1 MTAYLKITDGL
12 KRSLGYLDEDDSLD
26 EGLKNRMSN
35 ALIAAE
41 NYVQGAI
48 GIDVQDFYTS
58 EENKPLYTMVC
69 NTLAASYVQ
78 NPVSITSG
86 AVVNV
91 DIVTNAIIGQLRGRY
106 AKELEDQQDGQNI
119 ESQPANSEN

>member
-1 MTAYLKITDGL
+1 MTTYLKITDGL
-12 KRSLGYLDEDDSLD
+12 KRSLGYLDEDTSLD
-26 EGLKNRMSN
+26 EDLQKRMSS

-41 NYVQGAI
+41 SYVQGAI
-48 GIDVQDFYTS
+48 GTELKDFYIS
-58 EENKPLYTMVC
+58 EENKPLYTLVC
-69 NTLAASYVQ
+69 NALAASYVQ

-106 AKELEDQQDGQNI
+106 AKELEDQDGQNTK
-119 ESQPANSEN
+119 SQSSDSEN

>member
-1 MTAYLKITDGL
+1 MNTYLKITDGL

-48 GIDVQDFYTS
+48 GAGVQDFYTS

-69 NTLAASYVQ
+69 NALAASYVQ

-86 AVVNV
+86 AVVTV
-91 DIVTNAIIGQLRGRY
+91 DAVTNAVIGQLRGRY
-106 AKELEDQQDGQNI
+106 AKELEGQNGKDI
-119 ESQPANSEN
+119 ESEQTDPKD

>member
-12 KRSLGYLDEDDSLD
+12 KRSLGYLDEDTSLD
-26 EGLKNRMSN
+26 EGLQKRMSS

-41 NYVQGAI
+41 SYVQGAI
-48 GIDVQDFYTS
+48 GTELKDFYTS
-58 EENKPLYTMVC
+58 EENKPLYTLVC
-69 NTLAASYVQ
+69 NALAASYVQ

-106 AKELEDQQDGQNI
+106 AKELEEQDGQNTK
-119 ESQPANSEN
+119 SQSSDSEN

>member
-1 MTAYLKITDGL
+1 MTTYLKITDGL
-12 KRSLGYLDEDDSLD
+12 KRSLGYLDEDTSLD
-26 EGLKNRMSN
+26 EDLQKRMSS

-41 NYVQGAI
+41 SYVQGAI
-48 GIDVQDFYTS
+48 GTELKDFYTS
-58 EENKPLYTMVC
+58 EENKPLYTLVC
-69 NTLAASYVQ
+69 NALAASYVQ

-106 AKELEDQQDGQNI
+106 AKELEDQDGQNTK
-119 ESQPANSEN
+119 SQSSDSEN

>member
-12 KRSLGYLDEDDSLD
+12 KRSLGYLDEDTSLD
-26 EGLKNRMSN
+26 ESLQKRMSS

-41 NYVQGAI
+41 SYVQGAI
-48 GIDVQDFYTS
+48 GTELKDFYTS
-58 EENKPLYTMVC
+58 EENKPLYTLVC
-69 NTLAASYVQ
+69 NALAAAYVQ

-106 AKELEDQQDGQNI
+106 AKELEDQDGQNTK
-119 ESQPANSEN
+119 SQSSDSEN

>member
-1 MTAYLKITDGL
+1 MTTYLKITDGL
-12 KRSLGYLDEDDSLD
+12 QRALGYLDEDDSLD
-26 EGLKNRMSN
+26 NGLQMRMSS
-35 ALIAAE
+35 ALAAAE

-48 GIDVQDFYTS
+48 GTDVPDFYTS
-58 EENKPLYTMVC
+58 DNNKPLYTLVC
-69 NTLAASYVQ
+69 NALAASYVQ

-106 AKELEDQQDGQNI
+106 AKELEDQNGKDI
-119 ESQPANSEN
+119 ESEQTDPKD

>member
-1 MTAYLKITDGL
+1 MTTYLKITDGL

-41 NYVQGAI
+41 SYVQGAI
-48 GIDVQDFYTS
+48 GTDVQDFYTS

-69 NTLAASYVQ
+69 NALAASYVQ

-86 AVVNV
+86 AVVTV
-91 DIVTNAIIGQLRGRY
+91 DAVTNAVIGQLRGRY
-106 AKELEDQQDGQNI
+106 AKELEDQDGQNTK
-119 ESQPANSEN
+119 SQSSDSEN

>member
-1 MTAYLKITDGL
+1 MTTYLKITDGL

-41 NYVQGAI
+41 SYVQGAI
-48 GIDVQDFYTS
+48 GTDVQDFYTS

-69 NTLAASYVQ
+69 NALAAAYVQ

-86 AVVNV
+86 AVVTV
-91 DIVTNAIIGQLRGRY
+91 DAVMNAVIGQLRGRY
-106 AKELEDQQDGQNI
+106 AKELEDQDGQNTK
-119 ESQPANSEN
+119 SQSSDSEN

>member
-1 MTAYLKITDGL
+1 MTAYLKIADGL

-41 NYVQGAI
+41 SYVQGAI
-48 GIDVQDFYTS
+48 GTDLDDFYTS
-58 EENKPLYTMVC
+58 EENKPLYTLVC
-69 NTLAASYVQ
+69 NALAASYVQ

-86 AVVNV
+86 AVVTV
-91 DIVTNAIIGQLRGRY
+91 DVVTNAVIGQLRGRY
-106 AKELEDQQDGQNI
+106 AKKLEDHDGKDI
-119 ESQPANSEN
+119 KSKSSDSEN

>member
-1 MTAYLKITDGL
+1 MTTYLKITDGL
-12 KRSLGYLDEDDSLD
+12 KRSLGYLDEDTSLD
-26 EGLKNRMSN
+26 ESLQKRMSS

-41 NYVQGAI
+41 SYVQGAI
-48 GIDVQDFYTS
+48 GTELKDFYTS
-58 EENKPLYTMVC
+58 EENKPLYTLVC
-69 NTLAASYVQ
+69 NALAASYVQ

-106 AKELEDQQDGQNI
+106 AKELEDQDGQNTK
-119 ESQPANSEN
+119 SQSSDSEN

>member
-1 MTAYLKITDGL
+1 MTTYLKIADGL
-12 KRSLGYLDEDDSLD
+12 KRALGYLDEDDSLD
-26 EGLKNRMSN
+26 NGLQIRMSS
-35 ALIAAE
+35 ALVAAE

-48 GIDVQDFYTS
+48 GTDVPDFYTS
-58 EENKPLYTMVC
+58 DNNKPLYTLVC
-69 NTLAASYVQ
+69 NALAASYVQ

-106 AKELEDQQDGQNI
+106 AKELEDQDGQNTK
-119 ESQPANSEN
+119 SQSSDSEN

>member
-1 MTAYLKITDGL
+1 MTTYLKITDGL

-41 NYVQGAI
+41 SYVQGAI
-48 GIDVQDFYTS
+48 GTDVQDFYTS

-69 NTLAASYVQ
+69 NALAASYVQ

-86 AVVNV
+86 AVVTV
-91 DIVTNAIIGQLRGRY
+91 DAVTNAVIGQLRGRY
-106 AKELEDQQDGQNI
+106 AKELEDQDGQNPK
-119 ESQPANSEN
+119 SQSSDSEN

>member
-12 KRSLGYLDEDDSLD
+12 KRSLGYLDEDTSLD
-26 EGLKNRMSN
+26 ESLQKRMSS

-41 NYVQGAI
+41 SYVQGAI
-48 GIDVQDFYTS
+48 GTELKDFYTS
-58 EENKPLYTMVC
+58 EENKPLYTLVC
-69 NTLAASYVQ
+69 NALAASYVQ

-106 AKELEDQQDGQNI
+106 AKELEDQDGQNTK
-119 ESQPANSEN
+119 SQSSDSEN

>member
-1 MTAYLKITDGL
+1 MNTYLKITDGL

-48 GIDVQDFYTS
+48 GAGVQDFYTS

-69 NTLAASYVQ
+69 NALAASYVQ

-86 AVVNV
+86 AVVTV
-91 DIVTNAIIGQLRGRY
+91 DAVTNAVIGQLRGRY
-106 AKELEDQQDGQNI
+106 ARELEDQNGKDI
-119 ESQPANSEN
+119 ESEQTDPKD

>member
-26 EGLKNRMSN
+26 AGLKNKMSN

-41 NYVQGAI
+41 SYVQGAI
-48 GIDVQDFYTS
+48 GIELKDFYTS
-58 EENKPLYTMVC
+58 EENKPLYTLVC
-69 NTLAASYVQ
+69 NALAASYVQ

-86 AVVNV
+86 AVVTV
-91 DIVTNAIIGQLRGRY
+91 DAVTNAVIGQLRGRY
-106 AKELEDQQDGQNI
+106 AKELEDQDGQNTK
-119 ESQPANSEN
+119 SQSSDSEN

>member
-1 MTAYLKITDGL
+1 MTTYLKITDGL

-26 EGLKNRMSN
+26 DGLKNKMSN

-41 NYVQGAI
+41 SYVQGAI
-48 GIDVQDFYTS
+48 GTELKDFYIS
-58 EENKPLYTMVC
+58 EENKPLYTLVC
-69 NTLAASYVQ
+69 NALAASYVQ

-106 AKELEDQQDGQNI
+106 AKELEDQDGQNTK
-119 ESQPANSEN
+119 SQSSDSEN

>member
-1 MTAYLKITDGL
+1 MTTYLKITDGL
-12 KRSLGYLDEDDSLD
+12 KRSLGYLDEDTSLD
-26 EGLKNRMSN
+26 EGLQIRMSS
-35 ALIAAE
+35 ALAAAE

-48 GIDVQDFYTS
+48 GTDVPDFYTS
-58 EENKPLYTMVC
+58 DNNKPLYTLVC
-69 NTLAASYVQ
+69 NALAASYVQ

-106 AKELEDQQDGQNI
+106 AKELEDQDGQNTK
-119 ESQPANSEN
+119 SQSSDSEN

>member
-1 MTAYLKITDGL
+1 MTTYLKITDGL
-12 KRSLGYLDEDDSLD
+12 KRALGYLDEDTSLD
-26 EGLKNRMSN
+26 EGLQKRMSS

-41 NYVQGAI
+41 SYVQGAI
-48 GIDVQDFYTS
+48 GTELKDFYTS
-58 EENKPLYTMVC
+58 EENKPLYTLVC
-69 NTLAASYVQ
+69 NALAASYVQ

-106 AKELEDQQDGQNI
+106 AKELEDQDGKDI
-119 ESQPANSEN
+119 ESEQTDPKD

>member
-1 MTAYLKITDGL
+1 MTTYLKITDGL
-12 KRSLGYLDEDDSLD
+12 KRSLGYLDEDTSLD
-26 EGLKNRMSN
+26 EGLQKRMSS

-41 NYVQGAI
+41 SYVQGAI
-48 GIDVQDFYTS
+48 GTELKDFYTS
-58 EENKPLYTMVC
+58 EENKPLYTLVC
-69 NTLAASYVQ
+69 NALAAAYVQ

-106 AKELEDQQDGQNI
+106 AKELEDQDGQNTK
-119 ESQPANSEN
+119 SQSPDSEN

>member
-1 MTAYLKITDGL
+1 MATYLKITDGL

-26 EGLKNRMSN
+26 DGLKNKMSN

-41 NYVQGAI
+41 SYVQGAI
-48 GIDVQDFYTS
+48 GTDVKDFYIS
-58 EENKPLYTMVC
+58 EENKPLYTLVC
-69 NTLAASYVQ
+69 NALAASYVQ

-106 AKELEDQQDGQNI
+106 AKELEDQDGQNTK
-119 ESQPANSEN
+119 SQSSDSEN

>member
-1 MTAYLKITDGL
+1 MTTYLKITDGL

-26 EGLKNRMSN
+26 NGLQMRMSS
-35 ALIAAE
+35 ALAAAE

-48 GIDVQDFYTS
+48 GTDVPDFYTS
-58 EENKPLYTMVC
+58 DDNKPLYTLVC
-69 NTLAASYVQ
+69 NALAASYVQ

-106 AKELEDQQDGQNI
+106 AKELEDQDGQNTK
-119 ESQPANSEN
+119 SQSSDSEN

>member
-1 MTAYLKITDGL
+1 MTTYLKITDGL

-26 EGLKNRMSN
+26 DGLNNKMSN

-41 NYVQGAI
+41 SYVQGAI
-48 GIDVQDFYTS
+48 GTELKDFYTS
-58 EENKPLYTMVC
+58 EENKPLYTLVC
-69 NTLAASYVQ
+69 NALAASYVQ

-106 AKELEDQQDGQNI
+106 AKELEDQDGQNTK
-119 ESQPANSEN
+119 SQPSDSEN

>member
-1 MTAYLKITDGL
+1 MATYLKITDGL

-26 EGLKNRMSN
+26 DGLKNKMSN
-35 ALIAAE
+35 ALIVAE
-41 NYVQGAI
+41 SYVQHAI
-48 GIDVQDFYTS
+48 GTDVKDFYIS
-58 EENKPLYTMVC
+58 EENKPLYTLVC
-69 NTLAASYVQ
+69 NALAASYVQ

-106 AKELEDQQDGQNI
+106 AKELEDQDGQNTK
-119 ESQPANSEN
+119 SQSSDSEN